1 MMRSE
6 RARTLYDRMEDSRP
20 PKAARHTATPWKLR
34 SQDGPTKEQV
44 AAAAAAEKLAKDTP
58 LSLFGFRQYV
68 SDSASTLEL
77 CLESTNDRLNDKIS
91 TTRTMQRNLRSDV
104 DAKFSELHKNE
115 TIRELNQR
123 VIGQSYEIELLKRR
137 MNVLH
142 DQQTAL
148 LHTLAAQV
156 GNGAPGAQVAQV
168 GPVALTLTYE
178 PPAAQDMIPTVS
190 AHSPT
195 SEVDDEQE
203 IRELV
208 GRAIETSDDEF
219 YEDGSAN
226 FYTCPGH
233 YVETEVFPGV
243 SVLHRC
249 ANRMGCSDDPDA
261 LG

>member
-1 MMRSE
+1 M
-6 RARTLYDRMEDSRP
+6 T
-20 PKAARHTATPWKLR
+20 
-34 SQDGPTKEQV
+34 QVQV
-44 AAAAAAEKLAKDTP
+44 AAAAAAEELAKDTA

-68 SDSASTLEL
+68 SDSASTLEF
-77 CLESTNDRLNDKIS
+77 CMESTNDKIS

-123 VIGQSYEIELLKRR
+123 VLGQSYEIELLKRR

-178 PPAAQDMIPTVS
+178 PPAAQDMIPTVR

-219 YEDGSAN
+219 YDDGSAN
-226 FYTCPGH
+226 FYHGPSH
-233 YVETEVFPGV
+233 YVETQV
-243 SVLHRC
+243 HRC
-249 ANRMGCSDDPDA
+249 ANRMGCSSDPDA